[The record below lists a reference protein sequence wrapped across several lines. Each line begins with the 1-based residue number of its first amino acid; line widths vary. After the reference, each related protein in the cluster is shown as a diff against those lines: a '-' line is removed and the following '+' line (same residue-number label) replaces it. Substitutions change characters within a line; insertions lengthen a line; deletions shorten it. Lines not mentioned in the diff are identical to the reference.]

1 MASLTLKRRRRGRH
15 FSIKPADN
23 ASFVRFYRG
32 RRSILI
38 TALITLGLNRFER
51 VQTERGADQNSSK
64 DDSDRKV
71 TSHGTW
77 FFLSGGVKENNPDGI
92 GAQEPPKSYS
102 NHSVPKRNS
111 KNLHARAHAGFAEY
125 GSDCPVRATVI

>member
-15 FSIKPADN
+15 ISIKPADN

-125 GSDCPVRATVI
+125 GSDFPVRATVI

>member
-1 MASLTLKRRRRGRH
+1 
-15 FSIKPADN
+15 
-23 ASFVRFYRG
+23 
-32 RRSILI
+32 LI

-111 KNLHARAHAGFAEY
+111 KNLHAPAHAGFAEY
-125 GSDCPVRATVI
+125 GFRFPGKSHGYLRRVPAVQGLIS